1 MGPVL
6 LPVLNQQR
14 VALGNALADPATDAD
29 LTEMLTEELA
39 LVEKAI
45 AAPSQPFVSNFD
57 AETEQEVVHPKKPI
71 GLPLGTKM

>member
-1 MGPVL
+1 
-6 LPVLNQQR
+6 
-14 VALGNALADPATDAD
+14 
-29 LTEMLTEELA
+29 MLTEELA

-71 GLPLGTKM
+71 GLPLGIK